1 MKNALILIF
10 TIFFIFAC
18 STTPVEKVEVQETT
32 TVDLTEKSTEENRVD
47 PMNEVDVGEAFVTV
61 YFDYDEDTLKEESLE
76 SLFTISRMMKGD
88 ARYTLLV
95 EGHADE
101 RGTREYNLALSER
114 RAKAIEDFLVATGV
128 SSFNIEVVG
137 YGEESPVD
145 VASNETAW
153 ARIEEQKY
161 SLLDSEKNITHNS
174 FKLFFFL
181 TS

>member
-1 MKNALILIF
+1 MVTIFKIIMKNALILIF

-76 SLFTISRMMKGD
+76 SLFIISRMMKGD

-153 ARIEEQKY
+153 A
-161 SLLDSEKNITHNS
+161 KNRRAEV
-174 FKLFFFL
+174 FFIR
-181 TS
+181 

>member
-18 STTPVEKVEVQETT
+18 STTPVEKVKVQETT
-32 TVDLTEKSTEENRVD
+32 TVDLTEKSTEQNRVD
-47 PMNEVDVGEAFVTV
+47 PMNDVNVGEAFVTV

-88 ARYTLLV
+88 AKYTLLV
-95 EGHADE
+95 EGHADD

-145 VASNETAW
+145 AAANEIAW
-153 ARIEEQKY
+153 A
-161 SLLDSEKNITHNS
+161 KNRRAEV
-174 FKLFFFL
+174 FFIR
-181 TS
+181 

>member
-32 TVDLTEKSTEENRVD
+32 TVDLTERSTKENRID
-47 PMNEVDVGEAFVTV
+47 PMNEVGIGEAYVTV

-76 SLFTISRMMKGD
+76 SLFTISRMMKDD

-145 VASNETAW
+145 AASNETAW
-153 ARIEEQKY
+153 A
-161 SLLDSEKNITHNS
+161 KNRRAEV
-174 FKLFFFL
+174 FFIR
-181 TS
+181 

>member
-1 MKNALILIF
+1 MKNALIFIF

-153 ARIEEQKY
+153 A
-161 SLLDSEKNITHNS
+161 KNRRAEV
-174 FKLFFFL
+174 FFIR
-181 TS
+181 

>member
-1 MKNALILIF
+1 
-10 TIFFIFAC
+10 
-18 STTPVEKVEVQETT
+18 
-32 TVDLTEKSTEENRVD
+32 
-47 PMNEVDVGEAFVTV
+47 MNDVNVGEAFVTV

-88 ARYTLLV
+88 AKYTLLV
-95 EGHADE
+95 EGHADD

-145 VASNETAW
+145 AAANEIAW
-153 ARIEEQKY
+153 A
-161 SLLDSEKNITHNS
+161 KNRRAEV
-174 FKLFFFL
+174 FFIR
-181 TS
+181 

>member
-76 SLFTISRMMKGD
+76 SLFTISR
-88 ARYTLLV
+88 
-95 EGHADE
+95 
-101 RGTREYNLALSER
+101 
-114 RAKAIEDFLVATGV
+114 
-128 SSFNIEVVG
+128 
-137 YGEESPVD
+137 
-145 VASNETAW
+145 
-153 ARIEEQKY
+153 
-161 SLLDSEKNITHNS
+161 
-174 FKLFFFL
+174 
-181 TS
+181 